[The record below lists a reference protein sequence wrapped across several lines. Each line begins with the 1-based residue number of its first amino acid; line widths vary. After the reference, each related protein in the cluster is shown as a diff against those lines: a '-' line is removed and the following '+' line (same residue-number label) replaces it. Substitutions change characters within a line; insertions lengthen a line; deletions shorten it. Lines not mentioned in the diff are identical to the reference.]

1 MMIAM
6 KSSNLHERE
15 RRRASNSSLSSTRGN
30 KAANEGNADDIKK
43 MKKVSVGSLL
53 QLLMADKT
61 TEESSAVPTRQLYAD
76 RMSWQATSWDEMERC
91 HDRPSSRRQS
101 CKSESSTSSFYQ
113 ALINEVD
120 HDDDDDDEITRET
133 SESSKE
139 TLSPTKTKRKSM
151 QKRLE
156 EDEEA
161 FANSLMALALE
172 AEKRNKDAINRS
184 NESVL

>member
-1 MMIAM
+1 MIIAM

-15 RRRASNSSLSSTRGN
+15 RRRASNSSLSSRGN
-30 KAANEGNADDIKK
+30 KAANEGDADDIKK

-120 HDDDDDDEITRET
+120 HDDDDDEITRET
-133 SESSKE
+133 SESAKE
-139 TLSPTKTKRKSM
+139 TPSPTKTKRKSM

-172 AEKRNKDAINRS
+172 AEKRDKDAINWL
-184 NESVL
+184 NESAL